1 MDYRVVALKMSRSEA
16 LSDGLSQ
23 RGYQVTLLSLAEKCD
38 YAIPADIELLI
49 DADSY
54 HGLFYRQTELKRR
67 ANSMD
72 KTLRSHCLRAKGIP
86 ALIVSNLH
94 KTDRIVALS
103 KQLADKN
110 VWYCIHGIFFTVL
123 FRQ

>member
-1 MDYRVVALKMSRSEA
+1 
-16 LSDGLSQ
+16 
-23 RGYQVTLLSLAEKCD
+23 GYQVTLLSLAEKCD

-72 KTLRSHCLRAKGIP
+72 KTLQALFARKGIP

-103 KQLADKN
+103 K
-110 VWYCIHGIFFTVL
+110 
-123 FRQ
+123 

>member
-1 MDYRVVALKMSRSEA
+1 
-16 LSDGLSQ
+16 
-23 RGYQVTLLSLAEKCD
+23 
-38 YAIPADIELLI
+38 

-72 KTLRSHCLRAKGIP
+72 KTLQALFARKGIP

-110 VWYCIHGIFFTVL
+110 IWYCIHGIFSQSYLGNKKGFS
-123 FRQ
+123 R

>member
-1 MDYRVVALKMSRSEA
+1 
-16 LSDGLSQ
+16 
-23 RGYQVTLLSLAEKCD
+23 LSLAEKCD

-72 KTLRSHCLRAKGIP
+72 KTLQALFARKGIP

-110 VWYCIHGIFFTVL
+110 
-123 FRQ
+123 